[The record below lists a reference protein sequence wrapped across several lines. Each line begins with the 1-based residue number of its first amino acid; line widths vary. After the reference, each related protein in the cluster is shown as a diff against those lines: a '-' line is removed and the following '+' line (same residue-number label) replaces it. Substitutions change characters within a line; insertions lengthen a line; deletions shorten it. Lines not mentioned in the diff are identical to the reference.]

1 MSTFLEKTS
10 KFRLVSSFLHKCKNK
25 FMKQLETFQEWKYQ
39 EENFKRQKE
48 IKKKH

>member
-25 FMKQLETFQEWKYQ
+25 YMKQVETFHEM
-39 EENFKRQKE
+39 E
-48 IKKKH
+48 IPGRKF